1 MNDTLKMVVIAAV
14 VAAVAIW
21 VDHNVIRHGG

>member
-1 MNDTLKMVVIAAV
+1 MSDTMRMVVVAAV

-21 VDHNVIRHGG
+21 VDHQFIHHG